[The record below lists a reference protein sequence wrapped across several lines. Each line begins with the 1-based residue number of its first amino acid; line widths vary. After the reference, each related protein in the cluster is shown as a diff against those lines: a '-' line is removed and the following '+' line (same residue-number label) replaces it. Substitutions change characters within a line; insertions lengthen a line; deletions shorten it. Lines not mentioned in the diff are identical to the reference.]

1 MSGRPLL
8 YDYWRSSASYRVRIA
23 LNLKGIGYDAVSV
36 DLRAGDQHGAD
47 HLARNPQGF
56 VPALEI
62 DGALLTQSL
71 AILQYLDATRP
82 DPPLVPADPRE
93 RARQEAVAQAIAL
106 DIHPVCNLSVANT
119 AVDWV
124 DGDEPTRSATR
135 LAWMQHFIARGLDAV
150 EALLP
155 DGRSF
160 AFGDAPG
167 LADLCIAPQLYNARR
182 WDLDPAR
189 WPNLARIEAACSAH
203 PAFRDAAPE
212 AVRGA

>member
-1 MSGRPLL
+1 VL

-23 LNLKGIGYDAVSV
+23 LNLKGLGYDAVSV
-36 DLRAGDQHGAD
+36 DLRAGEQRGAA

-56 VPALEI
+56 VPALDI

-82 DPPLVPADPRE
+82 EPPLVPADPRE
-93 RARQEAVAQAIAL
+93 RARQAAVAHAIAL
-106 DIHPVCNLSVANT
+106 DIHPVCNLSVADT

-124 DGDEPTRSATR
+124 DGDETTRNATR
-135 LAWMQHFIARGLDAV
+135 LAWMQTFITRGLDAV

-155 DGRSF
+155 EGDAF
-160 AFGDAPG
+160 AFGPAPA
-167 LADLCIAPQLYNARR
+167 LPDLCIAPQVYNARR

-189 WPNLARIEAACSAH
+189 WPKLARVDRVCAQH
-203 PAFRDAAPE
+203 PAFRAAAPE
-212 AVRGA
+212 TVRGA